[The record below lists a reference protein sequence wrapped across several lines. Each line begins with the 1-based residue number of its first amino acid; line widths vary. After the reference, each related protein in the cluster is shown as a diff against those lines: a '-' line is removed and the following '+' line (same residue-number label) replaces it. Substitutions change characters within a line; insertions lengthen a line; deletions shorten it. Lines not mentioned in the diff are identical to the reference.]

1 MDCLT
6 AAIEYNKD
14 YYTDG
19 SLKPEEKLFFS
30 ITIMPFDSSIN
41 LPGIDK

>member
-6 AAIEYNKD
+6 AAVEYNKD

-19 SLKPEEKLFFS
+19 SLQPEERLFFS
-30 ITIMPFDSSIN
+30 ITIMPIGNSIN
-41 LPGIDK
+41 LPGINK

>member
-6 AAIEYNKD
+6 AALEYNKD

-19 SLKPEEKLFFS
+19 SLKPEERLFFS
-30 ITIMPFDSSIN
+30 ITIMPFDNSIN